1 MAGRYTTQSI
11 AKLLSEPA
19 VRGAIGAATNKMQAN
34 SLSAHAKLCALIST
48 QVGRDSINAR

>member
-48 QVGRDSINAR
+48 QVGRDSIDAS